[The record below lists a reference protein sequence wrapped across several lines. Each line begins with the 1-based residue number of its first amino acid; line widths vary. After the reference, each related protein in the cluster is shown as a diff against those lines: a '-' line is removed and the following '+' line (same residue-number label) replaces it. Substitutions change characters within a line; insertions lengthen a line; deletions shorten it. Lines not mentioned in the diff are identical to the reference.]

1 MSAVQTIAFYG
12 LWRELNDYAKNK
24 LTSYHIDVHEGMIS
38 LDNLNP
44 ETEILVVF
52 INSTVTETIIAALP
66 RLKYIVTMSTGFD
79 HIDLETARK
88 KGVVVSNVPTYGENT
103 VAEHTFALILGL
115 TRKLF
120 QSVKRVKEGAFDFE
134 GLRGIDLKDKTLGV
148 IGTGKIGYHV
158 IRIAKGF
165 EMNVVAYDTK
175 PNGTFAKELGYTY
188 ASLEDVLSQ
197 ADILTLH
204 IPLFPAT
211 EHLINKDTLK
221 LMKQGSM
228 LVNTARGGLVDPEA
242 LLEALNNGTLAG
254 AGLDVL
260 EDENLLQHIEKI
272 MASTDPAT
280 KFKTS
285 LINNLIIDHPNTIVT
300 PHNAFNSTEAL
311 QRIIDVTV
319 ENIISFREGKAQNVV
334 SL

>member
-1 MSAVQTIAFYG
+1 MPSLPRISFYG
-12 LWRELNDYAKNK
+12 LWPELHDYVVGK
-24 LTSYHIDVHEGMIS
+24 LAVEKINLHQEAISIDT
-38 LDNLNP
+38 LDL
-44 ETEILVVF
+44 ETEVLVVF
-52 INSTVTETIIAALP
+52 INSEITEKIISALP
-66 RLKYIVTMSTGFD
+66 RLRCVLTMSTGFD
-79 HIDLETARK
+79 HIDLDACK
-88 KGVVVSNVPTYGENT
+88 KKNISVSNVPSYGENT
-103 VAEHTFALILGL
+103 VAEHTFALILAL

-120 QSVKRVKEGAFDFE
+120 QSVKRVKEGIFDFQ
-134 GLRGIDLKDKTLGV
+134 GLRGVDLKGKTLGV
-148 IGTGKIGYHV
+148 IGTGKIGFHV

-175 PNGTFAKELGYTY
+175 PNSVQAEDLGYTY
-188 ASLEDVLSQ
+188 QPLEKVLQQS
-197 ADILTLH
+197 DILTLH
-204 IPLFPAT
+204 VPLLPTT
-211 EHLINKDTLK
+211 EHLINKDSIK
-221 LMKQGSM
+221 LMKRGSM

-242 LLEALNNGTLAG
+242 LLEGLNDGTLAG

-260 EDENLLQHIEKI
+260 EDEDLLQHVEKI
-272 MASTDPAT
+272 MSSTNPDA

-319 ENIISFREGKAQNVV
+319 ENIISFAEGKEQNTV